1 MAKRNFSKF
10 QSLYN
15 QSMIDIS
22 LINNNQLNQ
31 FYTIPYG
38 TKSVLFFTI
47 YVFVSDKLFSFLLFK
62 VTSSSS
68 NLLLISDLKLT
79 SSEL

>member
-15 QSMIDIS
+15 
-22 LINNNQLNQ
+22 NNQLKQ

-38 TKSVLFFTI
+38 TESVLFFTI
-47 YVFVSDKLFSFLLFK
+47 FFLTLQSDFFF
-62 VTSSSS
+62 
-68 NLLLISDLKLT
+68 I
-79 SSEL
+79 

>member
-22 LINNNQLNQ
+22 LINNNQLKQ

-38 TKSVLFFTI
+38 TKSVLFFTFFI
-47 YVFVSDKLFSFLLFK
+47 FTLQSYFFF
-62 VTSSSS
+62 
-68 NLLLISDLKLT
+68 I
-79 SSEL
+79 

>member
-15 QSMIDIS
+15 QSMIDTS

-47 YVFVSDKLFSFLLFK
+47 FFFFTLQSDFFF
-62 VTSSSS
+62 
-68 NLLLISDLKLT
+68 I
-79 SSEL
+79 

>member
-22 LINNNQLNQ
+22 LINNNQLSK

-47 YVFVSDKLFSFLLFK
+47 FFLTLQSYFFF
-62 VTSSSS
+62 
-68 NLLLISDLKLT
+68 I
-79 SSEL
+79 

>member
-38 TKSVLFFTI
+38 TKTVPI
-47 YVFVSDKLFSFLLFK
+47 VINCILLALSY
-62 VTSSSS
+62 SSK
-68 NLLLISDLKLT
+68 LLLLHPICF
-79 SSEL
+79 

>member
-31 FYTIPYG
+31 LYTIPYG

-47 YVFVSDKLFSFLLFK
+47 FFLTLQSYFFFIQFA
-62 VTSSSS
+62 S
-68 NLLLISDLKLT
+68 NLRLEVD
-79 SSEL
+79 

>member
-15 QSMIDIS
+15 
-22 LINNNQLNQ
+22 NNKLKQ

-38 TKSVLFFTI
+38 TKSVQYYT
-47 YVFVSDKLFSFLLFK
+47 SCSFLLFK

-68 NLLLISDLKLT
+68 NLFLISDLKFT

>member
-15 QSMIDIS
+15 
-22 LINNNQLNQ
+22 NNQLKQ

-47 YVFVSDKLFSFLLFK
+47 FFFTLQSYFFF
-62 VTSSSS
+62 
-68 NLLLISDLKLT
+68 I
-79 SSEL
+79 

>member
-15 QSMIDIS
+15 QSMIDTS
-22 LINNNQLNQ
+22 FINNNQLNQ

-47 YVFVSDKLFSFLLFK
+47 FFLTLQSYFFFIQFA
-62 VTSSSS
+62 S
-68 NLLLISDLKLT
+68 NLRLEVD
-79 SSEL
+79 